1 MGRGRGVG
9 RGRRVSRGR
18 GVGRGRRRASR
29 GRAGR
34 GRGRSS
40 SRGESRLGVENHGVG
55 VRIGFIGGG
64 GGEKVGVSITE
75 KLPLSAPLHDGGGGE
90 EGAGLEGEQV
100 NVDYGNWEKK
110 AAESVTKKLESTR
123 EMPVQQVARTIT
135 LVLVVHEPKA

>member
-1 MGRGRGVG
+1 MG

-75 KLPLSAPLHDGGGGE
+75 KLPLAAPLHDGGGG
-90 EGAGLEGEQV
+90 
-100 NVDYGNWEKK
+100 
-110 AAESVTKKLESTR
+110 R
-123 EMPVQQVARTIT
+123 R
-135 LVLVVHEPKA
+135 VLVWKGSK